1 MEDQAASTLGG
12 NLRPTDV
19 GGFSS
24 RSARQRFQRLY
35 ADGLVDR
42 DEIRKRVASWI
53 GHARQADSF
62 ALRMRLFSE
71 FPMRKRH
78 PE

>member
-1 MEDQAASTLGG
+1 MESARFESRFGRVIPFESPASWPMEDQAASTLGG

-42 DEIRKRVASWI
+42 DEI
-53 GHARQADSF
+53 D
-62 ALRMRLFSE
+62 
-71 FPMRKRH
+71 
-78 PE
+78 